1 MSKDINT
8 VDLKH
13 LCTLSMLD
21 ANSMNASQIQ
31 TDISNIIQ
39 YLKRLDNV
47 DTDQIKPLSHP
58 LEVMQPLRSDQVTA
72 SDRREQL
79 QKLSTDTQD
88 GLYLVPTF
96 IES

>member
-1 MSKDINT
+1 MSKDSNT
-8 VDLKH
+8 VDLEH

-31 TDISNIIQ
+31 TDISNIIH
-39 YLKRLDNV
+39 YLKRLDDV
-47 DTDQIKPLSHP
+47 DTDKIKPLSHP

-72 SDRREQL
+72 SDHREKL